1 MSSNNLPDFETAMK
15 HTKPA
20 GLTDNEKEYAWSKIE
35 AGLTTSSSS
44 FSYRSFWKHAQSKI
58 IAGVVGLV
66 ILGGGAATA
75 SAHYAKPGDF
85 LFPIEIAKEKAQIFL
100 AGDEKKKETLHIKFA
115 EKRLSEVRALAA
127 ILHASSTLATTT
139 GSSTT
144 STTTPTPV
152 LPKNLAKKIERA
164 ERGIT
169 IALAQLS
176 ETRKTLA
183 DAGNT
188 NATLILDDIIEEL
201 KGVGD
206 GTITITHLAT
216 NGKGQSGQV
225 SIRATVTATSSAS
238 STVVS
243 TIKIDEKKN
252 GAKIVVATNNI
263 KTEITLG
270 NNKGKKD
277 DKHEDDH
284 GNKNE
289 GKHENKNKDKDD
301 DRDDKD
307 DHDNKKNGKK
317 INVCHV
323 SGGERHTINI
333 AVNAARAHLAHGDRL
348 GTCSTPTPTPTN
360 DTTAP
365 NLTNIAV
372 TPAQNGATI
381 NWNTNEQATAR
392 VWLSTTSPVPT
403 TGTPTAARESLA
415 GAHAFSM
422 SSLLSGTTYY
432 YIVSSADATDNRATS
447 SQGSFTTT
455 VAADITGPTVS
466 GTSVSVN
473 TTSATLSFTTSES
486 SRARIW
492 VSTSSPVSTTG
503 TPAIDESS
511 FATAHSAT
519 LSSLTPSTLYR
530 YVISVVDSA
539 GNRATTSEATFTTT
553 TAADTIAPFI
563 SAINAAT
570 TTSSATISWS
580 TDEST
585 NGMLYFGQTTPINL
599 TTASNIAINTFATTH
614 QAVLSGL
621 TSTTTYHYLI
631 VARDS
636 AGNTATSSQQSFIT
650 GN

>member
-1 MSSNNLPDFETAMK
+1 MSNNNLPNFETSMK
-15 HTKPA
+15 NTKPA

-35 AGLTTSSSS
+35 AGLTTSHPS
-44 FSYRSFWKHAQSKI
+44 FSYRSFWRHTQSKI
-58 IAGVVGLV
+58 IAGVLGLL

-75 SAHYAKPGDF
+75 SAHNAKPGDF
-85 LFPIEIAKEKAQIFL
+85 LFPVEIAKEKAQILL
-100 AGDEKKKETLHIKFA
+100 AGDQKKKEMLHIKFA
-115 EKRLSEVRALAA
+115 EKRLSEVRSLTALVS
-127 ILHASSTLATTT
+127 ASSTIATTT
-139 GSSTT
+139 
-144 STTTPTPV
+144 TPAPT
-152 LPKNLAKKIERA
+152 LPKDLAKKIERA

-169 IALAQLS
+169 IALAELN
-176 ETRKTLA
+176 ETRKILA
-183 DAGNT
+183 DSGNT
-188 NATLILDDIIEEL
+188 NATLVIDDIIEEL

-206 GTITITHLAT
+206 GTVTITKIAAKG
-216 NGKGQSGQV
+216 NSGKV
-225 SIRATVTATSSAS
+225 SVHANITAS
-238 STVVS
+238 STTSTSTTVVS
-243 TIKIDEKKN
+243 TVKIDEKKN
-252 GAKIVVATNNI
+252 GAKIVVENKINDV

-270 NNKGKKD
+270 NNKGKND
-277 DKHEDDH
+277 DKHS
-284 GNKNE
+284 
-289 GKHENKNKDKDD
+289 GKHEKEKKDHDD
-301 DRDDKD
+301 DD
-307 DHDNKKNGKK
+307 DHDDKNKHDDKKKK

-323 SGGERHTINI
+323 SGSERHTINI
-333 AVNAARAHLAHGDRL
+333 AVNAARAHLAHGDTL
-348 GTCSTPTPTPTN
+348 GICNTTTPPPTT
-360 DTTAP
+360 DTTTP
-365 NLTNIAV
+365 NLTNIAA

-392 VWLSTTSPVPT
+392 VWLSTTSPVST
-403 TGTPTAARESLA
+403 SGTPTAARESLA

-432 YIVSSADATDNRATS
+432 YIVSSADATGNRATS
-447 SQGSFTTT
+447 SQESFTTT
-455 VAADITGPTVS
+455 VAADITAPTVS

-473 TTSATLSFTTSES
+473 TTSATLSFTTNES

-503 TPAIDESS
+503 APAIDEAS

-519 LSSLTPSTLYR
+519 LSSLTPNTLYR

-539 GNRATTSEATFTTT
+539 GNRATTSEATFTTNA
-553 TAADTIAPFI
+553 AADTTAPFI

-570 TTSSATISWS
+570 TTSSATISWN
-580 TDEST
+580 TNEST
-585 NGMLYFGQTTPINL
+585 NGMLYFGQTTPLNL

-636 AGNTATSSQQSFIT
+636 AGNTATSTGHSFST